1 MSFGTFWGTDPND
14 QATYQKILGKY
25 LEGGAAGQQDL
36 NEVLAV
42 GNSAQNQSA
51 TDFNVLGAVSVE
63 TGLVEQGNNAALAI
77 GAVGDNLQILG
88 ATALGTL
95 LVGDGVNTQSLPLG
109 ANGLVLTASPAS
121 ALGVEWAI
129 GGGGG
134 GGVASV
140 VAGTN
145 INIGGT
151 AANPVVNVVNPIVL
165 ANGTDT
171 TSYSQLGITK
181 SVGATTLGITSTTGS
196 IDLTPIAAGD
206 VNVNVSGAGRV
217 HITQGGTGGD
227 TQPAIS
233 VENNNGNANG
243 VHIDVYKNSAS
254 PAAADNLGTLSFHGN
269 SSTGAKTE
277 YAEINA
283 VINDPTNASQNG
295 SMSLLACVNS
305 ATPVE
310 FFRVNGANGT
320 NQLYRPLDANGNAIQ
335 TTTNTLTLSQP
346 NAAGALNIL
355 SQGANNSITI
365 QATTGSSSISVLASN
380 SLALQGST
388 QITMTAGAANGIIIS
403 QPTDQRTQL
412 RTNISSPPYTPTYPI
427 DFYPKVAV
435 ENNNVGT
442 VLVDR
447 PRVPYQELD
456 CINFGI
462 TPIVGWD
469 DEGTAFGN
477 ANSMWYDGA
486 FVWMDIGGGQVI
498 ITDTAFGTIYQ
509 TIQLGTTGA
518 TLKANVFFEY
528 SGHTYIGGSFESVNG
543 NATQQYGLTRFN
555 TASAG
560 NFPYVE
566 DPMFDSVNAIYGIN
580 SSQEIYAIAEF
591 GSYLYV
597 GGNFTNFDNGSVAS
611 YSFRV
616 ANPTGTGGS
625 QTYETN
631 FSALD
636 CNNTVDALVAVGG
649 YIWYGGQ
656 FTTTQNGFFPAA
668 YIAAYDGVNWT
679 QVAGNVFNNPVFS
692 MGVSQT
698 VGNYILVG
706 GSFNQNSTNGLCYID
721 YTTPSAPETLTNIGA
736 SLSVNRN
743 SIYNDGGVD
752 CVVNNDSV
760 VYNTTGAFTWV
771 NKGASNSGYN
781 PSGIFFI
788 QTTPLTIYVSFSNYN
803 FVRATFV
810 QNQAVQ
816 FVGNNPN
823 TFFYDGN
830 AYTTFV
836 LSNRY
841 TAMKFVA
848 NSTSLYWVP
857 CGALPIG
864 ASWIV

>member
-1 MSFGTFWGTDPND
+1 MSFGTFWGTDPTD

-77 GAVGDNLQILG
+77 GAAGDNLQILG

-181 SVGATTLGITSTTGS
+181 SVGATTLGITSTTGA

-206 VNVNVSGAGRV
+206 VNVNVSGTGRV
-217 HITQGGTGGD
+217 HIIQGGTGGD

-243 VHIDVYKNSAS
+243 VHMDLYKNSAS
-254 PAAADNLGTLSFHGN
+254 PAAADAIGGLSFHGN
-269 SSTGAKTE
+269 SSTGVKTE
-277 YAEINA
+277 YASIDA
-283 VINDPTNASQNG
+283 TIADPTNASQNG

-320 NQLYRPLDANGNAIQ
+320 NQLYRPLDANANAIT

-388 QITMTAGAANGIIIS
+388 QITMTAGAGNGIIIS

-462 TPIVGWD
+462 NPTTGWT

-498 ITDTAFGTIYQ
+498 ITDNAFGTIYQ
-509 TIQLGTTGA
+509 TIQLA
-518 TLKANVFFEY
+518 TSQPTLRANVFFEY
-528 SGHTYIGGSFESVNG
+528 GGYTYIGGCFESVNG

-555 TASAG
+555 TASVG

-580 SSQEIYAIAEF
+580 SSQEIYTIAEF

-597 GGNFTNFDNGSVAS
+597 GGNFTTFSSGSVAS

-616 ANPTGTGGS
+616 ANPTGAGGS

-631 FSALD
+631 FGALD
-636 CNNTVDALVAVGG
+636 CNNTVDALVAAGG

-656 FTTTQNGFFPAA
+656 FTTTQNGFFTAA

-721 YTTPSAPETLTNIGA
+721 YTSPSQPETLTNIGA

-760 VYNTTGAFTWV
+760 VYNTNGAFTWV

-788 QTTPLTIYVSFSNYN
+788 QTNPITIYVSFYSYNY
-803 FVRATFV
+803 VRATFV

-823 TFFYDGN
+823 TFLYDGN

-841 TAMKFVA
+841 TAMKFVG
-848 NSTSLYWVP
+848 NSTSSYWVP